1 MMPAASAG
9 SREVGVVR
17 RSYDV
22 SEAVLLYTEAP
33 AQLCETCGA
42 NLWIRW
48 HEPRFVQRLD
58 AVYQVIRQVKGCPA
72 GCGSKRKYRPYED
85 VRFVLPRVTYGT
97 DVVIE
102 VGERHLRGGTSL
114 RAIGRDLNQRGVPVE
129 QSHVGELFRSYLA
142 LTKLARGD
150 DRALRKRLLEQGGV
164 ILSADGVQYDDT
176 SPVLYLVWDVLS
188 GQPLF
193 GERKTFKGKDDLVP
207 LFERVK
213 ALDVPVLGIVS
224 DKEKGLFP
232 AVLEMFP
239 GVPYQVCQ
247 HHFLKNCAA
256 CMSGDLADLKVSVSE
271 RAEKVQRIASRLH
284 KAGVNSQEWELGS
297 PRACE
302 EAPIKSAAE
311 EEVEVE
317 NAPPAED
324 TETNDAG
331 ADPAVPA
338 PPLTEAQLAA
348 ELVAMAK
355 HAARASGRAPL
366 RPPELVRDEGLE
378 RLRAAVH
385 AAAAKG
391 GAHTRSSPS
400 SKRH

>member
-1 MMPAASAG
+1 M
-9 SREVGVVR
+9 VR
-17 RSYDV
+17 RSFDV
-22 SEAVLLYTEAP
+22 SEAVLLYAEAP
-33 AQLCETCGA
+33 ARVCEACGA

-48 HEPRFVQRLD
+48 HVPRFVQRLD
-58 AVYQVIRQVKGCPA
+58 GVYQVVRQVKGCPA
-72 GCGSKRKYRPYED
+72 GCGNKRKYRPYED
-85 VRFVLPRVTYGT
+85 VRFVLPRLTYGT

-102 VGERHLRGGTSL
+102 VGERQLRGGTSL
-114 RAIGRDLNQRGVPVE
+114 RAIGRDLNERGVPVE

-150 DRALRKRLLEQGGV
+150 DHALRKRLLEQGGV

-232 AVLEMFP
+232 AVLEVFP
-239 GVPYQVCQ
+239 DVPYQVCQ
-247 HHFLKNCAA
+247 NHFLKNCAE
-256 CMSGDLADLKVSVSE
+256 CMSGDLADLKASVSD

-284 KAGVNSQEWELGS
+284 KAGVNSEEWELGS
-297 PRACE
+297 PRCD
-302 EAPIKSAAE
+302 EAPIEIVTDEE
-311 EEVEVE
+311 EEVE
-317 NAPPAED
+317 APSPAED
-324 TETNDAG
+324 TETESVG
-331 ADPAVPA
+331 ADPVLQAE
-338 PPLTEAQLAA
+338 PLTEAQVAA
-348 ELVAMAK
+348 EFTAMAK

-366 RPPELVRDEGLE
+366 RPPDMVRDEGLE
-378 RLRAAVH
+378 RVRAAVQ
-385 AAAAKG
+385 AAAAKR
-391 GAHTRSSPS
+391 GAHTRPSTS
-400 SKRH
+400 SKRR

>member
-1 MMPAASAG
+1 M
-9 SREVGVVR
+9 VG

-22 SEAVLLYTEAP
+22 SEAVVVYAESPARVCEA
-33 AQLCETCGA
+33 CGA

-58 AVYQVIRQVKGCPA
+58 AVYQVVRQVKGCPA
-72 GCGSKRKYRPYED
+72 GCGSKRKYRPYAD
-85 VRFVLPRVTYGT
+85 VRFVLPRMTYGT
-97 DVVIE
+97 DVVME
-102 VGERHLRGGTSL
+102 VGERQLRGGTSL
-114 RAIGRDLNQRGVPVE
+114 RAIGRDLNERGVPVE
-129 QSHVGELFRSYLA
+129 QSQVGELFRSYLA

-150 DRALRKRLLEQGGV
+150 DRALRARLLEQGGV

-193 GERKTFKGKDDLVP
+193 GERKTFKGTDDLVP

-232 AVLEMFP
+232 AVLKVFP
-239 GVPYQVCQ
+239 DVPYQVCQ
-247 HHFLKNCAA
+247 NHFLKNCAE
-256 CMSGDLADLKVSVSE
+256 CMSGDLADLKASVSD
-271 RAEKVQRIASRLH
+271 RAEKVQRVASRLH
-284 KAGVNSQEWELGS
+284 KAGANSEEWELGS
-297 PRACE
+297 SPRRE
-302 EAPIKSAAE
+302 EAPIEVVTKDE
-311 EEVEVE
+311 EEV
-317 NAPPAED
+317 
-324 TETNDAG
+324 
-331 ADPAVPA
+331 AV
-338 PPLTEAQLAA
+338 LTEAKVAA
-348 ELVAMAK
+348 EFSAMAK

-378 RLRAAVH
+378 RVRAAVH

-391 GAHTRSSPS
+391 GAHTRTSSS
-400 SKRH
+400 SKRR